1 MLQKWKRRSEGKYVE
16 KEVEE
21 RLEKKKTSSKL
32 ESGDIKRSVRSCVD
46 SVDHHISKKKREEKP
61 INHYLGVYG

>member
-1 MLQKWKRRSEGKYVE
+1 ME